1 MKRYKWLI
9 AIGVLAVFGLL
20 MLTVNVRLARSATNT
35 STQFTSAGS
44 PNPNATR
51 VSDLDRVFLHVE
63 DRVGLASA
71 LASELRNQ
79 LRESGK
85 FTVVLLNNEPGP
97 EDLPLLRVG
106 IRDKRGFWSPFY
118 ARTRV
123 KVLAR
128 YSSVSTELPLDSGES
143 VTVRGSDEQGRLPIQ
158 IRAEI
163 EVDDSTAGLVTLTAY
178 RRMLAKNASDAL
190 VDFLRK
196 SVDKTREDAAKKEDS
211 P

>member
-9 AIGVLAVFGLL
+9 AIGVLAIVGLL
-20 MLTVNVRLARSATNT
+20 LLSVNVRLARSATNT
-35 STQFTSAGS
+35 STQFSGASS

-63 DRVGLASA
+63 DRVGLASV

-79 LRESGK
+79 LSESGK

-128 YSSVSTELPLDSGES
+128 YSSVSTELPLDSHES
-143 VTVRGSDEQGRLPIQ
+143 VSVRGSDEQGRLPIQ
-158 IRAEI
+158 FRAEI
-163 EVDDSTAGLVTLTAY
+163 EVDDSTAGLVTLSAY
-178 RRMLAKNASDAL
+178 RSVLAGSAADAL

-196 SVDKTREDAAKKEDS
+196 NIDKARKDAAEKEDS